1 MIHQSMSATSAVRLS
16 GLTLSLATALSLF
29 GSTGCRSNL
38 PIVPQSSR
46 PATVVGTLVDIKDG
60 RSWDGG
66 IDLTLETAIGASE
79 LARVP
84 SVYRRPP
91 REWVIAMHKV
101 VDASKLGDRLRA
113 RGKRDPS
120 GALNVETLENI
131 STK

>member
-1 MIHQSMSATSAVRLS
+1 MIHPSRSAMSAHRSSAI
-16 GLTLSLATALSLF
+16 TLAFATALILL

-38 PIVPQSSR
+38 PIVPESSL
-46 PATVVGTLVDIKDG
+46 PATVVGTLIHIEDG

-66 IDLTLETAIGASE
+66 IDLTLETAQGVSE

-131 STK
+131 SRR